1 MNRAAEL
8 DVRLTRKGGTLHA
21 AIASSR
27 TSVPPAL
34 VRGKSPEEVASLL
47 PRLFAVCALA
57 QGSAAAAACEA
68 AMASETDPARSARR
82 DFLAAAEAIREH
94 LFRLVLGAAETLGE
108 APDPRDLD
116 HLRLVTT
123 ALRQASGDIGP
134 SDWRRISG
142 GISSA
147 LASQIDAHFHRPEAS
162 GAYDAFLAWLDQA
175 ASPFARLCGRLHE
188 RGDDRLGAE
197 NDCQPGG
204 DLDPAVIGARLL
216 GPDGPHFARYPSVDG
231 HAQET
236 TAFSRRR
243 AESLI
248 GALGDGLLARLVARQ
263 LDAIRLAENL
273 PSLAKAA
280 EPAQAAFRP
289 APGRRQ
295 DGDGA
300 AAVETA
306 RGRLIHAVRLRGGRV
321 EAYRILAPTEW
332 NFHPGGPV
340 ARRLARL
347 AAEAAPQEIDRQA
360 RLLIDIFDPCIPY
373 RLSVQ

>member
-204 DLDPAVIGARLL
+204 DLDPAVCERSGRIDPATHERSERFEIGRDRCRRRQHRLADQLRPPVHHDVEPLATLRRGDRQHHCRALWRTGALAHDETQRGRHL
-216 GPDGPHFARYPSVDG
+216 GERHPHSCPRQAPRPPEGSSNVLLVHPTIKRSNLHESAVG
-231 HAQET
+231 RH
-236 TAFSRRR
+236 SRRGPR
-243 AESLI
+243 FLVE
-248 GALGDGLLARLVARQ
+248 LVA
-263 LDAIRLAENL
+263 A
-273 PSLAKAA
+273 
-280 EPAQAAFRP
+280 
-289 APGRRQ
+289 
-295 DGDGA
+295 
-300 AAVETA
+300 
-306 RGRLIHAVRLRGGRV
+306 H
-321 EAYRILAPTEW
+321 
-332 NFHPGGPV
+332 
-340 ARRLARL
+340 
-347 AAEAAPQEIDRQA
+347 
-360 RLLIDIFDPCIPY
+360 
-373 RLSVQ
+373 